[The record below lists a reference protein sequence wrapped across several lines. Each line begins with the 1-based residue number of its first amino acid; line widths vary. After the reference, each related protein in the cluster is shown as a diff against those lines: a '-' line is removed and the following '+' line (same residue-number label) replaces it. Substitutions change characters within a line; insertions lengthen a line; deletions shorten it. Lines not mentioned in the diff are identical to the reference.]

1 MANRA
6 RSWVSGLYVFAID
19 REIVPNNPLAG
30 IKPLAPETPRT
41 RLLSGVAIAAIWRAA
56 GELRT
61 PYTQFIWLLI
71 LLGAR
76 RCEISRMTWDE
87 LDLTAGVW
95 TLSASRAKNRREH
108 SVPLSDQAVEILKS
122 LPRGSNFVFSANGKG
137 PINDFA
143 RVKQDLDARLP
154 PDMEHWTLHDLRRGF
169 ASGCAQLGV
178 PLHVIELLLNHRSGA
193 IKGVAAVYN
202 RYSYDSEK
210 RSAIEAWSRH
220 VAQLVSGEPAP
231 ENIVPMRHVV

>member
-1 MANRA
+1 M
-6 RSWVSGLYVFAID
+6 
-19 REIVPNNPLAG
+19 
-30 IKPLAPETPRT
+30 PETPRA
-41 RLLSGVAIAAIWRAA
+41 RLLDGAELAAIWRAS
-56 GELRT
+56 GELES
-61 PYTQFIWLLI
+61 PYGAFIKLLV

-95 TLSASRAKNRREH
+95 TLSASRAKNRGEH
-108 SVPLSDQAVEILKS
+108 TAPLSDQAIEILKS
-122 LPRGSNFVFSANGKG
+122 LPCGSNFVFSANGKG
-137 PINDFA
+137 PINAFA

-154 PDMEHWTLHDLRRGF
+154 PEMEHWTLHDLRRGF

-202 RYSYDSEK
+202 RYSYDAEK
-210 RSAIEAWSRH
+210 RSAAEAWSRH
-220 VAQLVSGEPAP
+220 VGQLVSDVPAD
-231 ENIVPMRHVV
+231 NVVPMRGLV